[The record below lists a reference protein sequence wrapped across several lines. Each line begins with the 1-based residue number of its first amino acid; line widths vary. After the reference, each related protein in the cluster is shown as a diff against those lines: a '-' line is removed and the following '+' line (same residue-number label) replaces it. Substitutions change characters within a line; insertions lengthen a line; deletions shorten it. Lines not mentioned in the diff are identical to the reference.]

1 MLQADSEETYLAWV
15 TAMQQAIGAAIQR
28 GMSVAAN
35 INQHEL
41 QSRDNK
47 GPVRPLIK
55 LKSRRVLAFYTIDL
69 C

>member
-28 GMSVAAN
+28 GMSVTN
-35 INQHEL
+35 INPHEL

-47 GPVRPLIK
+47 GPIRPLIK
-55 LKSRRVLAFYTIDL
+55 LKSR
-69 C
+69 